1 MLNYFFNCYFLKAF
15 YFGLKQSTFILVIII
30 IIIVCIIIIFFV
42 ILMTKINYINKK
54 TNLINYL
61 LNNIIKNLMI
71 ILYKDDI
78 LIFCIILSLSFL
90 ISLKIKIK
98 TRKI

>member
-1 MLNYFFNCYFLKAF
+1 
-15 YFGLKQSTFILVIII
+15 
-30 IIIVCIIIIFFV
+30 
-42 ILMTKINYINKK
+42 MTQINYINKK

-98 TRKI
+98 TRKIRLKKNIILLKDTFIIESLIHSLKELDKNNQYIFYLNVK

>member
-1 MLNYFFNCYFLKAF
+1 
-15 YFGLKQSTFILVIII
+15 
-30 IIIVCIIIIFFV
+30 
-42 ILMTKINYINKK
+42 MTKINYINKK

-78 LIFCIILSLSFL
+78 LIFLYYLYLYLSFL
-90 ISLKIKIK
+90 ISLKIK
-98 TRKI
+98 